1 MEYFLT
7 EILCLKELH
16 CREEYICNDKDVTCR
31 LKNEQWKA
39 MEEKHEKVLIIV
51 LLKKHFV
58 LNLYLQLLLLKHIIV
73 FRYYWVGYPAR
84 SVMKQTIQN
93 KQTNQ

>member
-31 LKNEQWKA
+31 LKNEQ
-39 MEEKHEKVLIIV
+39 
-51 LLKKHFV
+51 
-58 LNLYLQLLLLKHIIV
+58 
-73 FRYYWVGYPAR
+73 
-84 SVMKQTIQN
+84 
-93 KQTNQ
+93 